1 MDILYVNACLRKESR
16 TKWLADRVLEKELGK
31 YSNARVKEMELQRL
45 AMEPLTEERLR
56 QRNTL
61 LQEGKTR
68 DSLFALAN
76 QFAAADRIIVAA
88 PYYDLQFPALLKVYL
103 ENICVCGIAFRYSE
117 EGIPIGLC
125 KADELI
131 YVTTAGGYLGD
142 LDFGFT
148 YLQGLCQMLGIPK
161 QRQIAA
167 EGLDIVSNDPQ
178 MILRTAAN
186 NI

>member
-1 MDILYVNACLRKESR
+1 MNILYVNACLRKESR
-16 TKWLADRVLEKELGK
+16 TKWLADRVLEKELAQYPG
-31 YSNARVKEMELQRL
+31 AHIKEMELQRL

-56 QRNTL
+56 QRDAL
-61 LQEGKTR
+61 LQEGNTH
-68 DSLFALAN
+68 DPLFALAN
-76 QFAAADRIIVAA
+76 QFVAADRIVVAA
-88 PYYDLQFPALLKVYL
+88 PYYDLQFPALLKIYL

-148 YLQGLCQMLGIPK
+148 YLQGLCKMLGISK

-167 EGLDIVSNDPQ
+167 EGLDIVGNDPQ
-178 MILRTAAN
+178 MILRTAVN